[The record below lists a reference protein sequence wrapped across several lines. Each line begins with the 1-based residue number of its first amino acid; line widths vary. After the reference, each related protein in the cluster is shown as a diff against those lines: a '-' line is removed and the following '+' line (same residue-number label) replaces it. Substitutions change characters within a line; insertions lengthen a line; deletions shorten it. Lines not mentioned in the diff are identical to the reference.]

1 MHLSISS
8 LDIYIDDISKHRMN
22 VSPIE
27 LRSNSVGLISIKQA
41 VIIINHV
48 DHKWFLKLFQLFF
61 SVSAKFQND
70 VFFILYLK
78 SKYEIY

>member
-8 LDIYIDDISKHRMN
+8 LDIYIDDISKYRMN

-48 DHKWFLKLFQLFF
+48 DHK
-61 SVSAKFQND
+61 
-70 VFFILYLK
+70 
-78 SKYEIY
+78 

>member
-8 LDIYIDDISKHRMN
+8 LDIHIDDISKYRTN

-41 VIIINHV
+41 IIIINHV
-48 DHKWFLKLFQLFF
+48 DRSQT
-61 SVSAKFQND
+61 
-70 VFFILYLK
+70 IP
-78 SKYEIY
+78 

>member
-8 LDIYIDDISKHRMN
+8 LDIYIDDIAKYGTS

-41 VIIINHV
+41 IIIVNHV
-48 DHKWFLKLFQLFF
+48 DRSQM
-61 SVSAKFQND
+61 
-70 VFFILYLK
+70 IP
-78 SKYEIY
+78 

>member
-1 MHLSISS
+1 MT
-8 LDIYIDDISKHRMN
+8 SKYGTN

-48 DHKWFLKLFQLFF
+48 DGSQMTP
-61 SVSAKFQND
+61 
-70 VFFILYLK
+70 
-78 SKYEIY
+78 

>member
-8 LDIYIDDISKHRMN
+8 LDIYIDDISKYRMN
-22 VSPIE
+22 DSPIE

-48 DHKWFLKLFQLFF
+48 DHKRFLTLFQLFF
-61 SVSAKFQND
+61 CVSAKFQND